1 MEVISKEMQ
10 RLLATGSTL
19 RAMFEEGKRMVK
31 QYGAENVFDFSLG
44 NPSVPTPA
52 AMNESMINV
61 INNTD
66 SMMLHGYMSNA
77 GYESSRQAVADDLNR
92 RFGTHFAAKNVTMT
106 VGAANAL
113 VIAIK
118 ILTNPGDEVIVFAPF
133 FLEYRNYISNFGAKT
148 VVVPPNPPTFMP
160 DMDAF
165 AAAIT
170 ERTRAVIIDN
180 PNNPSGVVYDEE
192 TIKKMATIM
201 EEKQKE
207 FGTSIFLLSDEPYRE
222 LCYDGVE
229 VPWITK
235 YYRNTIVGYS
245 WSKSLSLPGERIGYL
260 CIPSEIDE
268 YELIFSAAGIANR
281 VIGFVNAPSLFQRV
295 VAQCLDEQTDVSGYD
310 RNRQMLYDG
319 LTALGFSCVK
329 PQGAFYLWVKSPI
342 EEKEF
347 VKAAKELRLLLVPG
361 SSFACPGYVRLAY
374 CVAAETI
381 QRSMPA
387 FKELAAGC
395 GLS

>member
-118 ILTNPGDEVIVFAPF
+118 ILTNPEDEVIVFAPF

-148 VVVPPNPPTFMP
+148 VVVPPNPPTFSMRLALP
-160 DMDAF
+160 PLAWLAMRF
-165 AAAIT
+165 
-170 ERTRAVIIDN
+170 RCFSRV
-180 PNNPSGVVYDEE
+180 SR
-192 TIKKMATIM
+192 
-201 EEKQKE
+201 
-207 FGTSIFLLSDEPYRE
+207 LSP
-222 LCYDGVE
+222 
-229 VPWITK
+229 
-235 YYRNTIVGYS
+235 
-245 WSKSLSLPGERIGYL
+245 
-260 CIPSEIDE
+260 
-268 YELIFSAAGIANR
+268 
-281 VIGFVNAPSLFQRV
+281 PSL
-295 VAQCLDEQTDVSGYD
+295 A
-310 RNRQMLYDG
+310 
-319 LTALGFSCVK
+319 FSD
-329 PQGAFYLWVKSPI
+329 S
-342 EEKEF
+342 
-347 VKAAKELRLLLVPG
+347 
-361 SSFACPGYVRLAY
+361 VRSA
-374 CVAAETI
+374 
-381 QRSMPA
+381 M
-387 FKELAAGC
+387 F
-395 GLS
+395 